1 MARNY
6 AVETTLFS
14 GQGAVLLA
22 ERDSSDGHPKGFV
35 QIGDVN
41 NGAALNV
48 GIEYRDILETHSGQ
62 RGLLKRKKTQTSA
75 VLTANALSVDTDAL
89 ALGLSGS
96 SSAVSASTA
105 SDIPV
110 VAYLGKTIL
119 TGYMHISSV
128 VVTNAAGDTTYVD
141 GDDYTVNAEWG
152 SINILEDGDIT
163 NGQDLLIDLSF
174 ADHTNIQ
181 ALTADT
187 PERWLRIEGINTEDS
202 KPWVLD
208 MFRVSVDS
216 FTDLEVI
223 GENEAAPTRTFTAL
237 ADPFRS
243 SPNSV
248 YARWQGGSVAIS

>member
-1 MARNY
+1 M
-6 AVETTLFS
+6 
-14 GQGAVLLA
+14 
-22 ERDSSDGHPKGFV
+22 
-35 QIGDVN
+35 
-41 NGAALNV
+41 
-48 GIEYRDILETHSGQ
+48 
-62 RGLLKRKKTQTSA
+62 
-75 VLTANALSVDTDAL
+75 LTANAMSIDADAL

-96 SSAVSASTA
+96 SSDVSASTA
-105 SDIPV
+105 SGLEV

-119 TGYMHISSV
+119 TGYMHISDV
-128 VVTNAAGDTTYVD
+128 VITNTAEDTTYVLD
-141 GDDYTVNAEWG
+141 TDYTINAEWG
-152 SINILEDGDIT
+152 SINILADGNIT
-163 NGQDLLIDLSF
+163 DAQDLLIDLSF

-223 GENEAAPTRTFTAL
+223 GENEAVPQRTFTAL